1 MALPSDE
8 MGADS
13 RLAVTFYKR
22 SMKQDDESMAAG
34 RPIFK
39 EFDFV
44 RICVPGDSLTE
55 IDTYAHDEHKARF
68 PRQWAHYQN
77 QVAGQED
84 VVGTP
89 LDQWPQ
95 VTRSQAEELRG
106 LKFQTVESIA
116 DCSDQQLQRIGMVA
130 GMSPHNF
137 RLKAKAF
144 LNLANDS
151 AEVAQRESE
160 LQALKEE
167 NAKIKAETD
176 AKLSKMQEHQE
187 YQGGFEFD
195 RHRLP
200 RLRPG
205 RDRAEAKPARA
216 FLRL

>member
-1 MALPSDE
+1 MAIESDIQ
-8 MGADS
+8 GADS
-13 RLAVTFYKR
+13 RLAVQFYKK
-22 SMKQDDESMAAG
+22 SMKQEDASAEAG

-44 RICVPGDSLTE
+44 RIMIPGDNLTE
-55 IDTYAHDEHKARF
+55 IDTYAQESHKQRF

-77 QVAGQED
+77 QVAGHED
-84 VVGTP
+84 IVGTP

-106 LKFQTVESIA
+106 LKFYTVEAIA

-176 AKLSKMQEHQE
+176 AKLTAMQEQMSA
-187 YQGGFEFD
+187 
-195 RHRLP
+195 L
-200 RLRPG
+200 LAAV
-205 RDRAEAKPARA
+205 AEKTPKTRKPKVVEA
-216 FLRL
+216 

>member
-1 MALPSDE
+1 MAIDSD
-8 MGADS
+8 MQGADA
-13 RLAVTFYKR
+13 RLAVQFYKR
-22 SMKQDDESMAAG
+22 SIKQEDETIAAG

-44 RICVPGDSLTE
+44 KIMVPGDALTE
-55 IDTYAHDEHKARF
+55 IDTYANESHKQRF

-77 QVAGQED
+77 QVAGHED
-84 VVGTP
+84 IIGTP

-106 LKFQTVESIA
+106 LKFYTVEAIA

-151 AEVAQRESE
+151 AEVAHREEE
-160 LQALKEE
+160 LQALRQE
-167 NAKIKAETD
+167 NDKIKAETD
-176 AKLSKMQEHQE
+176 AKLAAMQEQMSA
-187 YQGGFEFD
+187 
-195 RHRLP
+195 L
-200 RLRPG
+200 LAAV
-205 RDRAEAKPARA
+205 AEKTPKTRKPKVVEA
-216 FLRL
+216 

>member
-1 MALPSDE
+1 MAIESDIQ
-8 MGADS
+8 GADS
-13 RLAVTFYKR
+13 RLAVQFYKK
-22 SMKQDDESMAAG
+22 SMKQEDASNEAG

-44 RICVPGDSLTE
+44 RIMIPGDNLTE
-55 IDTYAHDEHKARF
+55 IDTYAQESHKQRF

-77 QVAGQED
+77 QVAGHED
-84 VVGTP
+84 IIGTP

-106 LKFQTVESIA
+106 LKFYTVEAIA

-176 AKLSKMQEHQE
+176 AKLSKMQEQME
-187 YQGGFEFD
+187 ALLAAVAEKTPKT
-195 RHRLP
+195 RKTKV
-200 RLRPG
+200 
-205 RDRAEAKPARA
+205 AEA
-216 FLRL
+216 

>member
-1 MALPSDE
+1 MAIESDIQ
-8 MGADS
+8 GADS
-13 RLAVTFYKR
+13 RLAVQFYKK
-22 SMKQDDESMAAG
+22 SMKQEDASDEAG

-44 RICVPGDSLTE
+44 RIMIPGDNLTE
-55 IDTYAHDEHKARF
+55 IDTYAQESHKQRF

-77 QVAGQED
+77 QVAGHED
-84 VVGTP
+84 IIGTP

-106 LKFQTVESIA
+106 LKFYTVEAIA

-176 AKLSKMQEHQE
+176 AKLTAMQEQMSA
-187 YQGGFEFD
+187 
-195 RHRLP
+195 L
-200 RLRPG
+200 LAAV
-205 RDRAEAKPARA
+205 AEKKPKTRKPKVVEA
-216 FLRL
+216 